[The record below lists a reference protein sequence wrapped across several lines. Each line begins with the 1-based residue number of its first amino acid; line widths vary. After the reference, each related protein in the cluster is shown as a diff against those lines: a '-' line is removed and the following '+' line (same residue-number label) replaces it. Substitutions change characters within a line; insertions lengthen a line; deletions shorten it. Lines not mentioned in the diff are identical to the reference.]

1 MKYEVIK
8 MFSRKTNIVLLAIS
22 IVFAFVSAMRHDLV
36 CTVAFTIG
44 IIGLSYLVKVG
55 KKDKEGV

>member
-1 MKYEVIK
+1 